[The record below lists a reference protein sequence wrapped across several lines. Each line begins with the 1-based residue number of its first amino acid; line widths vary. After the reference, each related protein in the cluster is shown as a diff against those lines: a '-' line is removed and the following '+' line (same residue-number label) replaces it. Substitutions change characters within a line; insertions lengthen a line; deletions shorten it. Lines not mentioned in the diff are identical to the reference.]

1 MKEKKG
7 VEKERRL
14 KVMNKISSWLRN
26 TSIIQKRYSIKL
38 KRKLL
43 NQNKTIMI

>member
-1 MKEKKG
+1 MVKKYF
-7 VEKERRL
+7 K
-14 KVMNKISSWLRN
+14 
-26 TSIIQKRYSIKL
+26 IQKRYSIKL